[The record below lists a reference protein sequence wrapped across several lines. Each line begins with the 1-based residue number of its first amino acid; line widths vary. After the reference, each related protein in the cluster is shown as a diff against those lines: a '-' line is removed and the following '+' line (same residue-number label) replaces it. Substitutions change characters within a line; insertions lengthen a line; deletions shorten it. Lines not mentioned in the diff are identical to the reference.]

1 MRLLRLP
8 DDYISVVVAQGSLAD
23 CLTFVGAWDRD
34 LDGAL
39 RWEAA
44 SLA

>member
-23 CLTFVGAWDRD
+23 WLTFVGAWDRD